1 MASETDF
8 TKRKLWGGRFTGSTD
23 PLPMGNSTTST
34 RSSCWAPPRL
44 RLSEPERWRTAHPI
58 RLFGSTY
65 MHEFNQSLKYDKRM
79 YAADVKGSIAFSKAL
94 LKAGIL
100 NEHEQQEI
108 ARGLKLVEGE
118 WEKGEFKILPDDEDI
133 HTANERRLSEIVGKD
148 IGGKLHTGRS
158 RNDQVATDMR
168 IWLMDETARVEGYLK
183 DLLNV
188 MVSRAEKEVDAVMP
202 GYTHLQR
209 AQPVR
214 WSHLLLSHAQS
225 FLNDLSRLRQLI
237 PRVSVLPLG
246 SAALAGNPY
255 SLDRELLRS
264 ELGFMSIGENSMHAV
279 ADRDF
284 VVEWMQWASLAMVH
298 MSRMAEDLIIYSSA
312 EFGFVTL
319 SDAYSTG
326 SSIMPQKKNPDSLE
340 LLRGKSG
347 RVFGQMAG
355 FMMSLKG
362 VPSTYNKDLQ
372 EDKEPLF
379 DCVDTIAAAFRIAE
393 GVVATL
399 TIHPEK
405 MKAACTM
412 DMLATDIADYL
423 VRKGVPFR
431 ETHHISGRSVALAE
445 QSGIQISDLTM
456 SQWKELSE
464 HFTDDVMDVF
474 DFENSV
480 EKRNAIGGPARVM
493 VQRQVDVARKRIE
506 GKEINK
512 LPPYTSVTVLRC
524 ICSQALV
531 CVRAITSRHTPSPAP
546 DAIDMPEYSTLPD
559 FGFLPELDAYE
570 SNLLQQAQLLDAMA
584 ALDREIASLRFL
596 LADRAVRI
604 VVSTVRAE

>member
-1 MASETDF
+1 MSGSEDF

-23 PLPMGNSTTST
+23 PL
-34 RSSCWAPPRL
+34 
-44 RLSEPERWRTAHPI
+44 
-58 RLFGSTY
+58 

-79 YAADVKGSIAFSKAL
+79 YAADVKGSISFSKAL

-100 NEHEQQEI
+100 TEKEQEEI
-108 ARGLKLVEGE
+108 ARGLTLVQGE
-118 WEKGEFKILPDDEDI
+118 WERGEFKIQPDDEDI
-133 HTANERRLSEIVGKD
+133 HTANERRLSEIIGKD

-168 IWLMDETARVEGYLK
+168 IWLMDETKQVEDHLK
-183 DLLNV
+183 ALLMV
-188 MVSRAEKEVDAVMP
+188 MVSRAEKEVDAIMP

-214 WSHLLLSHAQS
+214 WSHFLLSHAQS
-225 FLNDLSRLRQLI
+225 FLSDLDRLRQLY
-237 PRVSVLPLG
+237 PRISVLPLG

-255 SLDRELLRS
+255 SLDRELLRT
-264 ELGFMSIGENSMHAV
+264 ELDFMSIGENSMHAV

-284 VVEWMQWASLAMVH
+284 IVEWLQWASLTMIH

-347 RVFGQMAG
+347 RTFGQMAG

-362 VPSTYNKDLQ
+362 IPSTYNKDLQ

-379 DCVDTIAAAFRIAE
+379 DCVDTISAALRIAE
-393 GVVATL
+393 GVISTL
-399 TIHPEK
+399 SINPIR
-405 MKAACTM
+405 MKQALTM

-431 ETHHISGRSVALAE
+431 ETHHISGRAVALAE
-445 QSGIQISDLTM
+445 NEGVQISDLKM
-456 SQWKELSE
+456 DQWLGLSDKFE
-464 HFTDDVMDVF
+464 QDVMEVF
-474 DFENSV
+474 DFENSI

-493 VQRQVDVARKRIE
+493 IQRQVDVARERIE
-506 GKEINK
+506 
-512 LPPYTSVTVLRC
+512 S
-524 ICSQALV
+524 
-531 CVRAITSRHTPSPAP
+531 
-546 DAIDMPEYSTLPD
+546 
-559 FGFLPELDAYE
+559 
-570 SNLLQQAQLLDAMA
+570 
-584 ALDREIASLRFL
+584 
-596 LADRAVRI
+596 
-604 VVSTVRAE
+604 

>member
-1 MASETDF
+1 MASEQDF

-23 PLPMGNSTTST
+23 PL
-34 RSSCWAPPRL
+34 
-44 RLSEPERWRTAHPI
+44 
-58 RLFGSTY
+58 

-94 LKAGIL
+94 LKAGIM

-108 ARGLKLVEGE
+108 TRGLKIVESE
-118 WEKGEFKILPDDEDI
+118 WAENKFVIQPDDEDI
-133 HTANERRLSEIVGKD
+133 HTANERRLSEIIGKD

-168 IWLMDETARVEGYLK
+168 IWLMEETTRVEGYLK

-188 MVSRAEKEVDAVMP
+188 MVSRAEKEVDAILP

-214 WSHLLLSHAQS
+214 WSHFLLSHAQS
-225 FLNDLSRLRQLI
+225 FLSDLERLRQLY
-237 PRVSVLPLG
+237 PRISVLPLG

-255 SLDRELLRS
+255 SLDRELLRQ
-264 ELGFMSIGENSMHAV
+264 ELGFESIGENSMHAV

-284 VVEWMQWASLAMVH
+284 IVEWLQWASLTQVH

-312 EFGFVTL
+312 EFGFVQL

-340 LLRGKSG
+340 LLRGKAG
-347 RVFGQMAG
+347 RTFGQMAG

-379 DCVDTIAAAFRIAE
+379 DAVDTVSAALRIAE
-393 GVVATL
+393 GALATMS
-399 TIHPEK
+399 INPEK
-405 MKAACTM
+405 MAAALTM

-445 QSGIQISDLTM
+445 KTNCQISDLTM
-456 SQWKELSE
+456 EQWKGLDERFDE
-464 HFTDDVMDVF
+464 TVMEVF
-474 DFENSV
+474 DFETSV
-480 EKRNAIGGPARVM
+480 EKRNAIGGPARNM
-493 VQRQVDVARKRIE
+493 IARQVEVARQRI
-506 GKEINK
+506 GK
-512 LPPYTSVTVLRC
+512 
-524 ICSQALV
+524 
-531 CVRAITSRHTPSPAP
+531 
-546 DAIDMPEYSTLPD
+546 
-559 FGFLPELDAYE
+559 
-570 SNLLQQAQLLDAMA
+570 
-584 ALDREIASLRFL
+584 
-596 LADRAVRI
+596 
-604 VVSTVRAE
+604 

>member
-1 MASETDF
+1 MAEGDF

-23 PLPMGNSTTST
+23 PL
-34 RSSCWAPPRL
+34 
-44 RLSEPERWRTAHPI
+44 
-58 RLFGSTY
+58 
-65 MHEFNQSLKYDKRM
+65 MHAFNQSLSYDKRM

-94 LKAGIL
+94 LKAQIVD
-100 NEHEQQEI
+100 EREQAEI
-108 ARGLKLVEGE
+108 ERGLKVVETE
-118 WEKGEFKILPDDEDI
+118 WRDGKFIIQADDEDI
-133 HTANERRLSEIVGKD
+133 HTANERRLSEIIGKD

-168 IWLMDETARVEGYLK
+168 IWLMDETDKVEGYLK
-183 DLLNV
+183 NLLQV
-188 MVSRAEKEVDAVMP
+188 MVSRAEKEVDAILP

-214 WSHLLLSHAQS
+214 WSHLVLSHAQA
-225 FLNDLSRLRQLI
+225 FLTDLSRLRELR
-237 PRVSVLPLG
+237 PRISVLPLG

-255 SLDRELLRS
+255 SLDRELLRA
-264 ELGFMSIGENSMHAV
+264 ELGFASIGENSMHAV

-284 VVEWMQWASLAMVH
+284 VVEWLQWASLCMIH
-298 MSRMAEDLIIYSSA
+298 MSRMAEDLIIYSSG

-379 DCVDTIAAAFRIAE
+379 DCVDSISAALQIAE
-393 GVVATL
+393 GVIATL
-399 TIHPEK
+399 TIHPDK
-405 MKAACTM
+405 MLKACTM

-431 ETHHISGRSVALAE
+431 ETHHISGRAVALAE
-445 QSGIQISDLTM
+445 QKQCQISDLSM
-456 SQWKELSE
+456 DQWTSLSPK
-464 HFTDDVMDVF
+464 FTQDVMDVF
-474 DFENSV
+474 NFEASV
-480 EKRNAIGGPARVM
+480 EKRNAIGGPARAM
-493 VQRQVDVARKRIE
+493 IARQVQVARKRIT
-506 GKEINK
+506 G
-512 LPPYTSVTVLRC
+512 S
-524 ICSQALV
+524 A
-531 CVRAITSRHTPSPAP
+531 
-546 DAIDMPEYSTLPD
+546 
-559 FGFLPELDAYE
+559 
-570 SNLLQQAQLLDAMA
+570 
-584 ALDREIASLRFL
+584 
-596 LADRAVRI
+596 
-604 VVSTVRAE
+604 

>member
-1 MASETDF
+1 MSSDQDF

-23 PLPMGNSTTST
+23 PL
-34 RSSCWAPPRL
+34 
-44 RLSEPERWRTAHPI
+44 
-58 RLFGSTY
+58 

-79 YAADVKGSIAFSKAL
+79 YAADVRGSIAFSKAL

-100 NEHEQQEI
+100 VESEQKEI
-108 ARGLKLVEGE
+108 ERGLKVVESE
-118 WEKGEFKILPDDEDI
+118 WAEGKFAIQADDEDI
-133 HTANERRLSEIVGKD
+133 HTANERRLSEIIGKD

-183 DLLNV
+183 DMLNV
-188 MVSRAEKEVDAVMP
+188 MVSRAEKEVDAILP

-214 WSHLLLSHAQS
+214 WSHFLLSHAQS
-225 FLNDLSRLRQLI
+225 FLSDLERLRQLV
-237 PRVSVLPLG
+237 PRISVLPLG

-264 ELGFMSIGENSMHAV
+264 ELGFQSIGENSMHAV

-284 VVEWMQWASLAMVH
+284 IVEWLQWASLTQIH
-298 MSRMAEDLIIYSSA
+298 MSRLAEDLIIYSTA
-312 EFGFVTL
+312 EFGFVLL

-347 RVFGQMAG
+347 RTFGQMAG

-379 DCVDTIAAAFRIAE
+379 DAVDTVSAALRIAE
-393 GVVATL
+393 GVLATL
-399 TIHPEK
+399 SINPEK
-405 MKAACTM
+405 MAAALTM

-431 ETHHISGRSVALAE
+431 ETHHISGRAVALAE
-445 QSGIQISDLTM
+445 NTKRQISDLSM
-456 SQWKELSE
+456 DEWEDLSE
-464 HFTDDVMDVF
+464 HFDETVKDVF
-474 DFENSV
+474 DFETSV
-480 EKRNAIGGPARVM
+480 EKRNAIGGPARSM
-493 VQRQVDVARKRIE
+493 ITRQVEVARNRI
-506 GKEINK
+506 GK
-512 LPPYTSVTVLRC
+512 
-524 ICSQALV
+524 
-531 CVRAITSRHTPSPAP
+531 
-546 DAIDMPEYSTLPD
+546 
-559 FGFLPELDAYE
+559 
-570 SNLLQQAQLLDAMA
+570 
-584 ALDREIASLRFL
+584 
-596 LADRAVRI
+596 
-604 VVSTVRAE
+604 